1 MLSLETIGYYSA
13 RPHSQH
19 YPFPLDM
26 LYPDRGDFIAFVGMT
41 SSRGFVRHT
50 VGAFRETA
58 HFPSVGG
65 TAPGFLQG
73 IDWSD
78 HWSFAQV
85 GVPAL
90 MVTDTALFRYRYY
103 HTTRDT
109 PDKVD
114 YARVARLVVALNAT
128 LLRFE
133 VLE

>member
-1 MLSLETIGYYSA
+1 
-13 RPHSQH
+13 
-19 YPFPLDM
+19 
-26 LYPDRGDFIAFVGMT
+26 
-41 SSRGFVRHT
+41 
-50 VGAFRETA
+50 
-58 HFPSVGG
+58 
-65 TAPGFLQG
+65 
-73 IDWSD
+73 
-78 HWSFAQV
+78 
-85 GVPAL
+85 